1 MIYPEIIPELSKNI
15 QKNYYSTLIE
25 AGECVGILTAQSIG
39 EKQTQTNLNNF
50 HKAGSSDNNNVGIV
64 SKFSELLNAT
74 KDPKIQ
80 NCNIFF
86 KNGNST
92 VEELRDT
99 IGHSLLELTMQ
110 TITKNVEIY
119 LNKEDE
125 LWYNGYELIYNDNFR
140 QYTDCISVEIDMD
153 KLFTYKL
160 TLEEISEII
169 EEDYSDISCVF
180 SPDNIGKLDVFVN
193 TSSIDIEEDRVAFV
207 NQDNIRQVYLE
218 EVVLPI
224 FSKIHIAGIPGIES
238 MYFIKDNKT
247 NGWMVE
253 TECTIITKLP
263 LQRLSSIL
271 AHPDVDMKRVVSNN
285 IWDIYHIFGIEAA
298 RQFMINQF
306 MNIMPGINLSHTI
319 LLVDR
324 MTFLGTISSISRYTM
339 RKDDASV
346 FSKCSFE
353 ETLDNFIRAALYGQ
367 EEPAKGVSASVIC
380 GKKANIGSGMCS
392 LRMDLSVLP
401 PSKGLPEVLK
411 NDVIEKA

>member
-1 MIYPEIIPELSKNI
+1 
-15 QKNYYSTLIE
+15 
-25 AGECVGILTAQSIG
+25 
-39 EKQTQTNLNNF
+39 
-50 HKAGSSDNNNVGIV
+50 
-64 SKFSELLNAT
+64 
-74 KDPKIQ
+74 
-80 NCNIFF
+80 
-86 KNGNST
+86 
-92 VEELRDT
+92 
-99 IGHSLLELTMQ
+99 
-110 TITKNVEIY
+110 
-119 LNKEDE
+119 
-125 LWYNGYELIYNDNFR
+125 
-140 QYTDCISVEIDMD
+140 
-153 KLFTYKL
+153 
-160 TLEEISEII
+160 
-169 EEDYSDISCVF
+169 
-180 SPDNIGKLDVFVN
+180 
-193 TSSIDIEEDRVAFV
+193 
-207 NQDNIRQVYLE
+207 
-218 EVVLPI
+218 
-224 FSKIHIAGIPGIES
+224 